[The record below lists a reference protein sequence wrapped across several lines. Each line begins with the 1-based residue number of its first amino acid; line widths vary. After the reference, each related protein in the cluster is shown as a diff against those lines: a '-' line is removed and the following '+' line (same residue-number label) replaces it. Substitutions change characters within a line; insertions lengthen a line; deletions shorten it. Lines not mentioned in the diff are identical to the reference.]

1 MVARAAVDFMKLLR
15 SFEEF
20 LFEATSWLVFY
31 PLTLWRVLVRPLET
45 LAYSDTEQG
54 DDETGRYDDALTPPL
69 FLLVTVV
76 LMNLIALAAH
86 LPQPHGA
93 GTVQHAIFSSPQ
105 NAALFRA
112 LIFSLIPLVAAVTLL
127 RRQGVRLSRETLRP
141 PFYAQCYLAG
151 PCAVIVIGGGII
163 FMRHDI
169 PNVFGAVLMLA
180 GVAWFL
186 TAQTRWFASRLG
198 IKAAPAAGIALWALV
213 RALAYFVAIM
223 IPVVTL

>member
-1 MVARAAVDFMKLLR
+1 MDFMKLLR

-31 PLTLWRVLVRPLET
+31 PLTFWRVLVHPLKT
-45 LAYSDTEQG
+45 MAYSDAEQG
-54 DDETGRYDDALTPPL
+54 DDEDGRYDDTLSPPL

-86 LPQPHGA
+86 LAQPVSGG
-93 GTVQHAIFSSPQ
+93 GTLRHAVFDSPQ

-151 PCAVIVIGGGII
+151 PCAVFVLGGGVI
-163 FMRHDI
+163 FLHRDL
-169 PNVFGAVLMLA
+169 PNLAGLALMLI
-180 GVAWFL
+180 GIAWFL
-186 TAQTRWFASRLG
+186 TAQTLWFSVRLG
-198 IKAAPAAGIALWALV
+198 IGRLRAAGVAVGAMV
-213 RALAYFVAIM
+213 LAWVIFLAII
-223 IPVVTL
+223 IPVALL

>member
-1 MVARAAVDFMKLLR
+1 MDFMKLLR

-45 LAYSDTEQG
+45 MAYSDAEQG
-54 DDETGRYDDALTPPL
+54 DDEEGRYDDALTPPL

-76 LMNLIALAAH
+76 AMNLLALAAH
-86 LPQPHGA
+86 MPQPRAA
-93 GTVQHAIFSSPQ
+93 GMLGHAVFSSPQ

-112 LIFSLIPLVAAVTLL
+112 LVFSLIPLVAAVALL
-127 RRQGVRLSRETLRP
+127 RFQGVRLSRETLRP

-163 FMRHDI
+163 FQRQDI
-169 PNVFGAVLMLA
+169 PNVLGLVLMLA
-180 GVAWFL
+180 GIAWFL
-186 TAQTRWFASRLG
+186 TAQTRWFATRLSVG
-198 IKAAPAAGIALWALV
+198 TLKAAGIAISALV
-213 RALAYFVAIM
+213 LALVFFFAIL
-223 IPVVTL
+223 IPVALF

>member
-1 MVARAAVDFMKLLR
+1 MDFMKLLR

-45 LAYSDTEQG
+45 MAYSDAEQG
-54 DDETGRYDDALTPPL
+54 DDEAGRYDDSLTPPL
-69 FLLVTVV
+69 FLLITVV

-86 LPQPHGA
+86 LPQPQGG
-93 GTVQHAIFSSPQ
+93 GTLQHAIFASPQ

-112 LIFSLIPLVAAVTLL
+112 LIFSLIPLVAAVALL
-127 RRQGVRLSRETLRP
+127 RRQGIRLSRESLRP

-163 FMRHDI
+163 FQRHDI
-169 PNVFGAVLMLA
+169 PNVYGLLLMLA
-180 GVAWFL
+180 GIAWFL
-186 TAQTRWFASRLG
+186 TAQTRWFAGRLAIG
-198 IKAAPAAGIALWALV
+198 PLRAAGIAVWALV
-213 RALAYFVAIM
+213 QALVFFVALM
-223 IPVVTL
+223 IPVALF

>member
-1 MVARAAVDFMKLLR
+1 MDFMKLLR

-31 PLTLWRVLVRPLET
+31 PLTLWRVLVHPLRT
-45 LAYSDTEQG
+45 MAYSDAEQG
-54 DDETGRYDDALTPPL
+54 DDEAGRYDDALTPPL
-69 FLLVTVV
+69 FLLITVV
-76 LMNLIALAAH
+76 LMNGIALAAH
-86 LPQPHGA
+86 LPPPPGG
-93 GTVQHAIFSSPQ
+93 GTLQHAIFNSPQ

-112 LIFSLIPLVAAVTLL
+112 LVFSLIPLVAAITLL

-163 FMRHDI
+163 FQRHDI
-169 PNVFGAVLMLA
+169 PNVLGLVLMLA
-180 GVAWFL
+180 GIAWFL

-198 IKAAPAAGIALWALV
+198 IGPLKAAGIAVGALV
-213 RALAYFVAIM
+213 LALVFFIAIM
-223 IPVVTL
+223 IPVALF

>member
-1 MVARAAVDFMKLLR
+1 MDFMKLLR

-31 PLTLWRVLVRPLET
+31 PLTLWRVLVHPLRT
-45 LAYSDTEQG
+45 MAYSDAEQA
-54 DDETGRYDDALTPPL
+54 DDEAGRYDDALTPPL

-76 LMNLIALAAH
+76 AMNLIALAAH
-86 LPQPHGA
+86 MPQPAQDHA
-93 GTVQHAIFSSPQ
+93 LQRAIFASPQ

-127 RRQGVRLSRETLRP
+127 RGQGVRLSRESLRP

-163 FMRHDI
+163 FQRHDI
-169 PNVFGAVLMLA
+169 PNVLGLGLILA
-180 GVAWFL
+180 GMAWFL
-186 TAQTRWFASRLG
+186 TAQTRWFASRLNIG
-198 IKAAPAAGIALWALV
+198 ARRAAVIATGALV
-213 RALAYFVAIM
+213 LALAFLIAIM
-223 IPVVTL
+223 IPVALF

>member
-1 MVARAAVDFMKLLR
+1 MKLLR

-31 PLTLWRVLVRPLET
+31 PLTLWRVLVKPLET
-45 LAYSDTEQG
+45 MAYSDSEQG

-69 FLLVTVV
+69 FLLITVV
-76 LMNLIALAAH
+76 LMNGIAMAAH
-86 LPQPHGA
+86 LPQAHGT
-93 GTVQHAIFSSPQ
+93 GTLQHAIFNSPQ

-127 RRQGVRLSRETLRP
+127 RRQGIRLSRESLRA

-151 PCAVIVIGGGII
+151 PCAVFLIGGGII

-169 PNVFGAVLMLA
+169 ANVFGAGLMLA
-180 GVAWFL
+180 GLAWFL
-186 TAQTRWFASRLG
+186 IAQTRWFASRLA
-198 IKAAPAAGIALWALV
+198 IKTLPAVGIALWAWVQALV
-213 RALAYFVAIM
+213 FFAAIM
-223 IPVVTL
+223 TPVVLL

>member
-1 MVARAAVDFMKLLR
+1 MDFMKLLR

-31 PLTLWRVLVRPLET
+31 PLTLWRVLIRPLET
-45 LAYSDTEQG
+45 MAYSDTEQG
-54 DDETGRYDDALTPPL
+54 DDETERYDDALTPPL
-69 FLLVTVV
+69 FLLVTVL
-76 LMNLIALAAH
+76 LMNVIALAAH

-93 GTVQHAIFSSPQ
+93 GTLQQAIFNSPQ

-112 LIFSLIPLVAAVTLL
+112 LIFSLIPLVAAASLVH
-127 RRQGVRLSRETLRP
+127 RQGLRLSRETLRA

-151 PCAVIVIGGGII
+151 PCAVFVIGGGII

-169 PNVFGAVLMLA
+169 PNGLGLVLMVA
-180 GVAWFL
+180 GLAWFL

-198 IKAAPAAGIALWALV
+198 IGALPAAGIAVWALA
-213 RALAYFVAIM
+213 RALVSFVVIM
-223 IPVVTL
+223 APVALL

>member
-1 MVARAAVDFMKLLR
+1 MDFMKLLR

-31 PLTLWRVLVRPLET
+31 PLTMWRVLVHPLRT
-45 LAYSDTEQG
+45 MAYSDAEQG
-54 DDETGRYDDALTPPL
+54 DDEAGRYDDALTPPL
-69 FLLVTVV
+69 FLLITVV

-86 LPQPHGA
+86 LPQAATGG
-93 GTVQHAIFSSPQ
+93 GTLRHAVFDSPQ

-151 PCAVIVIGGGII
+151 PCAVFTIGGGII
-163 FMRHDI
+163 FLRHDLSNLLGLGLI
-169 PNVFGAVLMLA
+169 LA
-180 GVAWFL
+180 GIVWFL
-186 TAQTRWFASRLG
+186 TAQTLWFAGRLRIG
-198 IKAAPAAGIALWALV
+198 PLRAVGAALGALV
-213 RALAYFVAIM
+213 LALVIFLAIM
-223 IPVVTL
+223 TPVALL

>member
-1 MVARAAVDFMKLLR
+1 MDFMKLLR

-31 PLTLWRVLVRPLET
+31 PLTFWRVLVHPLRT
-45 LAYSDTEQG
+45 MAYSDAEQN

-86 LPQPHGA
+86 LPQTATAGGA
-93 GTVQHAIFSSPQ
+93 LRHAVFDSPQ

-112 LIFSLIPLVAAVTLL
+112 LVFSLIPLVAAVTLV
-127 RRQGVRLSRETLRP
+127 RKQGAKLSRESLRP

-151 PCAVIVIGGGII
+151 PCAVFVLGGGVI
-163 FMRHDI
+163 FMRHDL
-169 PNVFGAVLMLA
+169 PNLAGLALMLA

-186 TAQTRWFASRLG
+186 TAQTRWFAGHLG
-198 IKAAPAAGIALWALV
+198 IGRLRAAGVAVGALV
-213 RALAYFVAIM
+213 LAWVIFLAIM
-223 IPVVTL
+223 IPVALL